1 MSSPAMRRSAFL
13 AGATAAVASAS
24 TASAADPI
32 NVAIIP
38 GDAAGTPY
46 YAQQLGLFKNAGLDV
61 NLQVLA
67 AGPAIASAIVGGT
80 IDVGAVNTGSL
91 ASARLRGLPLR
102 ALAPAN
108 IIASRP
114 AADTIIVAKASPIRS
129 GADLAGKTIA
139 INSVGTV
146 QHAAALAWIEAQH
159 GDPTAVKFLE
169 LPVPAMPAA
178 IDAGRVDGGIC
189 GEPYVS
195 EAAATT
201 RSLGPIYDAMR
212 KPFLL
217 FALCASERWLQG
229 NAATAAKFARV
240 MQQASAWA
248 DAPRNDA
255 QRRQFNVTLTKLDPG
270 VIAKMTLAEMGTTL
284 DAAVLQPVI
293 DVMRKYGFLSRNVDV
308 ADMIWPVR

>member
-1 MSSPAMRRSAFL
+1 MMHRSAFL
-13 AGATAAVASAS
+13 AGTAAALALPD
-24 TASAADPI
+24 AARAANPI

-46 YAQQLGLFKNAGLDV
+46 YAQQLGFFKTAGLDV

-108 IIASRP
+108 VIASRP
-114 AADTIIVAKASPIRS
+114 TADTIIVAKSSPIRT

-139 INSVGTV
+139 INSTGTV

-159 GDPTAVKFLE
+159 GDPKAVKFLE

-217 FALCASERWLQG
+217 FCLCASERWLQS
-229 NAATAAKFARV
+229 NAAAAAKFAGV
-240 MQQASAWA
+240 MRQTSAWA
-248 DAPRNDA
+248 NAPRNDA
-255 QRRQFNVTLTKLDPG
+255 QRRQFNVTLTKLDPQ
-270 VIAKMTLAEMGTTL
+270 VIAKMTLAEMGTSL
-284 DAAVLQPVI
+284 DAPLIQPVI
-293 DVMRKYGFLSRNVDV
+293 DVMLKYGFLSQSVNV
-308 ADMIWPVR
+308 ADMIWHG

>member
-1 MSSPAMRRSAFL
+1 MRRSAFV
-13 AGATAAVASAS
+13 AGTAAAVALPAFVR
-24 TASAADPI
+24 AADTI

-46 YAQQLGLFKNAGLDV
+46 YAQQLGFFKNAGLDV

-91 ASARLRGLPLR
+91 ASARLRGLTLR

-108 IIASRP
+108 IIGSRP
-114 AADTIIVAKASPIRS
+114 TADTILVAKQSPIRN

-139 INSVGTV
+139 INSTGTV
-146 QHAAALAWIEAQH
+146 QHAAALAWIEAQN
-159 GDPTAVKFLE
+159 GDPKAVKFLE

-212 KPFLL
+212 KPILL
-217 FALCASERWLQG
+217 FALCASERWLQS
-229 NAATAAKFARV
+229 NAAAAATFAGV
-240 MQQASAWA
+240 MRQASAWA
-248 DAPRNDA
+248 NAPRNDA
-255 QRRQFNVTLTKLDPG
+255 QRRQFNVTLTKLDPQ
-270 VIAKMTLAEMGTTL
+270 VIAKMTLAEMGTNL
-284 DAAVLQPVI
+284 DAPVLQPVI
-293 DVMRKYGFLSRNVDV
+293 DVMLKYGFLSHGVE
-308 ADMIWPVR
+308 AGDMIWHA

>member
-1 MSSPAMRRSAFL
+1 MQRSAFL
-13 AGATAAVASAS
+13 AAAAA
-24 TASAADPI
+24 ALAKPDDARAADAV

-46 YAQQLGLFKNAGLDV
+46 YAQQLGYFQSAGLDV

-108 IIASRP
+108 LIGTRP
-114 AADTIIVAKASPIRS
+114 TADTIIVAKQSPIRS

-139 INSVGTV
+139 INSAGTV
-146 QHAAALAWIEAQH
+146 QHAAALAWIEAQR
-159 GDPTAVKFLE
+159 GDPKAVKFLE

-195 EAAATT
+195 QAAATT

-217 FALCASERWLQG
+217 FCLCASESWLQR
-229 NAATAAKFARV
+229 NAATAAKFAAIMR
-240 MQQASAWA
+240 QASAWA
-248 DAPRNDA
+248 DAGRNDA
-255 QRRQFNVTLTKLDPG
+255 QRRGFNVTLTKLDPQ

-284 DAAVLQPVI
+284 DAPVLTPVI
-293 DVMRKYGFLSRNVDV
+293 EVMRKYGFLSRDVDPE
-308 ADMIWPVR
+308 DMIWHG